1 VKAKTKAKRPLNIFL
16 QFWRVVNDSDRRD
29 IHEDV
34 LFNLAKKEKEQAKIL
49 KKENMKGL
57 ANVLD
62 TMPNITFRTT
72 WQEAQQM
79 LLDNHNFAENST
91 LLGLFTTVR
100 YQI

>member
-1 VKAKTKAKRPLNIFL
+1 
-16 QFWRVVNDSDRRD
+16 VNDSDRRD

-34 LFNLAKKEKEQAKIL
+34 IFNLAKREKEQSKVL

-79 LLDNHNFAENST
+79 LLDNHNFAENSN
-91 LLGLFTTVR
+91 LLGSLLSLLNGVHL
-100 YQI
+100 IK